1 MMNKKYLNLLGLANV
16 AKGIVSGETLIK
28 SIAANETKL
37 VVIAN
42 DASANT
48 KKKITDKCHFYHVDY
63 FIVDENIE
71 TISKAVGKNNRVALG
86 IINQG
91 FAKKIKE
98 LINNEKIIRNKL
110 KIKAAIN
117 NAKIFKNIQKK
128 YKTFYNYLATYTGGK
143 IIYELDKTSSKLSD
157 EISKDLKKQ
166 GMKFVGTTI
175 IYSYLQAVGIINSH
189 ENNCYLNNKK

>member
-86 IINQG
+86 ITNQG